1 MTAKNTEIKRVL
13 FCTDFSANAHHAF
26 DFAVDTAAKREGCEL
41 ILLHVIPEPDAQFWK
56 AYIYELD
63 TDVDKNAREALDAK
77 IDSEYRPRVPA
88 GVPFRA
94 EFRIGKDYAKI
105 IDVAR
110 EFSVDLIVLGR
121 QGRGALQSIFFG
133 TVAEKVVKRST
144 CPVLV
149 IPLPRNDSV
158 SPGAE

>member
-1 MTAKNTEIKRVL
+1 MTAEYTQMKRVL
-13 FCTDFSANAHHAF
+13 FCTDFSANAHYAF
-26 DFAVDTAAKREGCEL
+26 TFAVDAAAKREGCEL

-56 AYIYELD
+56 TYIYELD
-63 TDVDKNAREALDAK
+63 ADVDKNAREALDAK

-110 EFSVDLIVLGR
+110 ELEADLIVLGR

-149 IPLPRNDSV
+149 IPLPRNDHA
-158 SPGAE
+158 SPGAD

>member
-1 MTAKNTEIKRVL
+1 M
-13 FCTDFSANAHHAF
+13 
-26 DFAVDTAAKREGCEL
+26 
-41 ILLHVIPEPDAQFWK
+41 
-56 AYIYELD
+56 
-63 TDVDKNAREALDAK
+63 DKNAREALDAK
-77 IDSEYRPRVPA
+77 IDGEYRPRVPA

-110 EFSVDLIVLGR
+110 ELAADLIVLGR

-149 IPLPRNDSV
+149 IPLPRNDHA

>member
-1 MTAKNTEIKRVL
+1 MTAEYTQMKRVL
-13 FCTDFSANAHHAF
+13 FCTDFSANAHYAF
-26 DFAVDTAAKREGCEL
+26 DFAVDAAAKRDGCEL

-56 AYIYELD
+56 TYIYELD

-77 IDSEYRPRVPA
+77 IAGEYRPRVPA

-110 EFSVDLIVLGR
+110 ELEADLIVLGR

-149 IPLPRNDSV
+149 IPLPRDDHAT
-158 SPGAE
+158 PGAE